1 MLSILVRFALFV
13 NRFLKEKENKRKLC
27 QHITNNFPHSPVLLY
42 NLPLLGDEHPSIK
55 LTVIKLC
62 VNSALFKKLFVRT
75 LLLNAVLCQ
84 DKNPRRI
91 FNR

>member
-1 MLSILVRFALFV
+1 MVSILVRFALFV

-55 LTVIKLC
+55 LTVIKL
-62 VNSALFKKLFVRT
+62 
-75 LLLNAVLCQ
+75 
-84 DKNPRRI
+84 
-91 FNR
+91 